1 MWINETFTNKGI
13 IMQELT
19 QKYVKSLFA
28 YKNGELYWMISKAK
42 RIKIN
47 DKAGSLNKVTGY
59 YSLVID
65 GKRYYNHR
73 LIYLYHY
80 GYFPNKIDHID
91 GDKSNN
97 LIENLRS
104 VTQSQNLMNS
114 KSAKNSSSKY
124 KGVYYHKKAKKWVS
138 QIQIN
143 GKLKYLGLFTSE
155 TDAAIA
161 YNKAAI
167 EYFDEYAYLNNIN
180 GDAT

>member
-1 MWINETFTNKGI
+1 MN
-13 IMQELT
+13 ELT
-19 QKYVKSLFA
+19 QKQVQSLFT
-28 YKNGELYWMISKAK
+28 YKDGNLYWKIKKSQ
-42 RIKIN
+42 RIKIG

-59 YSLVID
+59 YSLVIN

-80 GYFPNKIDHID
+80 GFLPKYIDHID
-91 GDKSNN
+91 NDKSNN

-124 KGVYYHKKAKKWVS
+124 KGVYYHKKAKKWVA
-138 QIQIN
+138 QIHID
-143 GKLKYLGLFTSE
+143 GKLKYLGIFKSE
-155 TDAAIA
+155 IDAALT
-161 YNKAAI
+161 YNKVAI